1 MATQRDELQASIRE
15 LEAALGSAPAE
26 MRPLLEQQIQALKDA
41 GALLE
46 RAEPEIAKNQAQ
58 WVPLS
63 PELAAWF
70 APVPPVVVP
79 TWIPDDTHRA
89 AVTEAW
95 MRPTEGV
102 RVYVDEDSVGCA
114 VPTGPGSVPIREGL
128 SLTFHR
134 STGRLESQRFY
145 QQGLLRWSVDYHATG
160 GRALSGFYAA
170 TERLSYPEHGL
181 ITRFAPNGTVV
192 SQQHY
197 DRGVLHGWA
206 KHWEEDGY
214 PVCAT
219 LYDGGR
225 AVETVLP
232 DGSRRP
238 G

>member
-1 MATQRDELQASIRE
+1 MVTQRDELEASVRE
-15 LEAALGSAPAE
+15 LEASLHSAPPE
-26 MRPLLEQQIQALKDA
+26 MRPLLEQQIRALREA
-41 GALLE
+41 GAMLE
-46 RAEPEIAKNQAQ
+46 RVEPQIAQNRAARA
-58 WVPLS
+58 PLS
-63 PELAAWF
+63 LELAAWF
-70 APVPPVVVP
+70 QPVPPAVVP
-79 TWIPDDTHRA
+79 TWIPDDTPRA
-89 AVTEAW
+89 SVTEEW
-95 MRPTEGV
+95 MRPAPGV
-102 RVYVDEDSVGCA
+102 RVYFDEDSVGCA
-114 VPTGPGSVPIREGL
+114 IPHGPGSVPIREGL
-128 SLTFHR
+128 GLTFHR

-160 GRALSGFYAA
+160 GRALVGFYAA

-181 ITRFAPNGTVV
+181 ITRFSPSGTVV
-192 SQQHY
+192 SQQYY

-214 PVCAT
+214 PIAAT